1 MEKARHGP
9 EWHNDKESNPKIH
22 DLLARWAGSRGYRLG
37 MSDVGMVDMVR
48 RELASRRDSGE
59 IPASFFKDQLTGFT
73 YQEGCALENPRS
85 VVIVAV
91 PRPAHILE
99 FSFGGKTI
107 ETVLPPTYVQYRA
120 TFTMTCEDLRNGL
133 MGTGHKVEILNAPL
147 KALAERLGVITYGRN
162 NIGYIEGLGSWFQ
175 LVGLV
180 SDISA
185 PPRAGSRPPAKALL
199 PQCRK
204 CIACI
209 AECPRGAIGRG
220 RFLLRA
226 GECYTVFSE
235 SIRPIPEHVRPP
247 SPNCLVG
254 CLKCQEICPANKD
267 RMVYEKTAVS
277 FNAEETEA
285 FLGRAGSSPLAREAA
300 QAQFKSLGLSEDMRI
315 FARNLARILG
325 LNS

>member
-1 MEKARHGP
+1 M
-9 EWHNDKESNPKIH
+9 IH
-22 DLLARWAGSRGYRLG
+22 DLLTRWAGSRGYRLG
-37 MSDVGMVDMVR
+37 MSDVGMVEAVR

-59 IPASFFKDQLTGFT
+59 IPASFFQDQLTGFA
-73 YQEGCALENPRS
+73 YQERCALENPRS

-107 ETVLPPTYVQYRA
+107 ETVLPPTYVQYRS
-120 TFTMTCEDLRNGL
+120 TFKMTCEDLRNEL
-133 MGTGHKVEILNAPL
+133 MATGHKVEILNAPL
-147 KALAERLGVITYGRN
+147 KALAERLGVIAYGRN

-180 SDISA
+180 SDIPA
-185 PPRAGSRPPAKALL
+185 PPRPAVVPPPKLFSPSVENASPASPGARAAPSAAAGSSSV
-199 PQCRK
+199 
-204 CIACI
+204 
-209 AECPRGAIGRG
+209 PRSATRS
-220 RFLLRA
+220 
-226 GECYTVFSE
+226 FSE

-267 RMVYEKTAVS
+267 RMVYEKAAVW

-285 FLGRAGSSPLAREAA
+285 FLARPGSSPLARKAA
-300 QAQFKSLGLSEDMRI
+300 QAKFKSLGLSEDMRI
-315 FARNLARILG
+315 FARNLARILRVEFLTSLG
-325 LNS
+325 VPTSV